1 MPQTSHAM
9 INTTG
14 LDAVALPTISFI
26 QKAEK
31 LVVNYEKCAIE
42 YIKVLETFCDKV
54 KKFSAGGMTDISKL
68 AKEMVHIASAKI
80 KLDEKYDE
88 VLEYFTDNIPAD
100 PEELRVKV
108 WSSRMTNAKSSA
120 VRKNHAARKTLQELG
135 YPDVYLALV
144 VKKK

>member
-1 MPQTSHAM
+1 
-9 INTTG
+9 
-14 LDAVALPTISFI
+14 
-26 QKAEK
+26 
-31 LVVNYEKCAIE
+31 
-42 YIKVLETFCDKV
+42 
-54 KKFSAGGMTDISKL
+54 MTDISKL